1 MNFFQGDYLQRLFNI
16 FLDDIAFY
24 MDLNDLKY
32 SLGQEL
38 CESSASLAMKLIAEV
53 V

>member
-1 MNFFQGDYLQRLFNI
+1 MAPICKDYSI
-16 FLDDIAFY
+16 ASVGAIAFY
-24 MDLNDLKY
+24 MDLNYLKY
-32 SLGQEL
+32 ALGQEL